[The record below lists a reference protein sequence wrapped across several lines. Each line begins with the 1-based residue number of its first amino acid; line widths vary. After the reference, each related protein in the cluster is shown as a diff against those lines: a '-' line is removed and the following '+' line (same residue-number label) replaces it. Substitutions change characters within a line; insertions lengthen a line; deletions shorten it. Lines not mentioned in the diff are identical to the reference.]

1 MDDVIRI
8 SDLVYLKLADFIVSN
23 LRNKDYLKDSI
34 SVVDGDM
41 EFTLSFTVIAYYSK
55 SLDEETYGQDIL
67 SEIIP
72 VWWNFEAVEGGME
85 FVTDFSFDELKT
97 YIL

>member
-1 MDDVIRI
+1 MEDVIRI
-8 SDLVYLKLADFIVSN
+8 SDATYLKLADFIVSN
-23 LRNKDYLKDSI
+23 IRNKDYLKDSI

-55 SLDEETYGQDIL
+55 SRDEETYGQDIL
-67 SEIIP
+67 SDIIP
-72 VWWNFEAVEGGME
+72 VWWDFEAVDGGME
-85 FVTDFSFDELKT
+85 FITDFSFDELKT

>member
-1 MDDVIRI
+1 MEDVIRI
-8 SDLVYLKLADFIVSN
+8 SDLVYLKLADFIVYN

-34 SVVDGDM
+34 SVVYGDM
-41 EFTLSFTVIAYYSK
+41 DFTLSFAVIVYYSK
-55 SLDEETYGQDIL
+55 SRDEETYGQDIL
-67 SEIIP
+67 SDIIP
-72 VWWNFEAVEGGME
+72 VWWDFEAVEGEMK

>member
-1 MDDVIRI
+1 MDDVIII

-41 EFTLSFTVIAYYSK
+41 EFTLSFTVIVYYSK
-55 SLDEETYGQDIL
+55 SRDEETYGQDIL
-67 SEIIP
+67 SDIIP
-72 VWWNFEAVEGGME
+72 VWWDFEAVEGGMK

>member
-8 SDLVYLKLADFIVSN
+8 SDLVYLKLADFIVPN
-23 LRNKDYLKDSI
+23 LINKDYLKDSI

-41 EFTLSFTVIAYYSK
+41 DFTLSFAVIAYYSK
-55 SLDEETYGQDIL
+55 SCDEETYGQDIL
-67 SEIIP
+67 SDIIP
-72 VWWNFEAVEGGME
+72 VWWDFEAIEGEMKS
-85 FVTDFSFDELKT
+85 VTDFSFDELKT

>member
-55 SLDEETYGQDIL
+55 SLDEETYGHDIL
-67 SEIIP
+67 SDIIP

-85 FVTDFSFDELKT
+85 VVTDFSFDELKT